1 MSNEATI
8 QFRGNAGADA
18 ELQFG
23 QSGQARVTVNV
34 AVTPRVKTNGEWAD
48 GETAW
53 YRVTHFGRDAE
64 AIAEQVRKGTTVVV
78 TGRLTPRAYTTKAG
92 EPRTSLDVVADHLG
106 VIPRATAMRPAT
118 GQPDPFT
125 GYGSGDQWGERSGA
139 GADSPPF

>member
-18 ELQFG
+18 EIQYG
-23 QSGQARVTVNV
+23 QTGQARVTVNV

-53 YRVTHFGRDAE
+53 FRTTLFGRDAE

-78 TGRLTPRAYTTKAG
+78 AGRLAPRQYQTKAG

-106 VIPRATAMRPAT
+106 VVPRANAPRPAT
-118 GQPDPFT
+118 GQPDPFAAYASDPT
-125 GYGSGDQWGERSGA
+125 N
-139 GADSPPF
+139 PPF